1 MNALL
6 TFFIVLYAIV
16 CVLLILLVIVQG
28 GRAEGLF
35 ASAQANVLGS
45 RGADMLTKITRV
57 LATIFIVGALLISIV
72 ISGQSG
78 ALDSAGSSAPLG
90 ALSAEDAAA
99 LMEAEAEAERLAAEE
114 AERLAA
120 EEAAAAARRSSSSSQ
135 TAEQPARLEY
145 DDELMRLSQ
154 TTAGGN

>member
-45 RGADMLTKITRV
+45 RGADMLTKITRG
-57 LATIFIVGALLISIV
+57 LSAIFIVGALLISIF
-72 ISGQSG
+72 ISSQSS
-78 ALDSAGSSAPLG
+78 ALDAPVSAP
-90 ALSAEDAAA
+90 ATMSAPVETTTAA
-99 LMEAEAEAERLAAEE
+99 LQATVPSAIVEETAPVAEASE
-114 AERLAA
+114 
-120 EEAAAAARRSSSSSQ
+120 S
-135 TAEQPARLEY
+135 TAEATPA
-145 DDELMRLSQ
+145 Q
-154 TTAGGN
+154 N